1 MTPDILFSY
10 GFVLKEGLRTGI
22 LEVIYMFKVKA
33 ETAMI
38 TNEGKDTSQ
47 ATAAQP
53 ERFSTRQ
60 PSSMLS
66 KLAFWMFLI
75 GALSGIGGAV
85 TLSIASGSLIWSLTI
100 AAVTSLVCTIL
111 VATRMRWMQVL
122 SLIGGFYLL
131 YQIFTQPYVISSVLS
146 PKTDPDGGFGHFAGV
161 VILAMCTLLAVCA
174 NIGVVLQN
182 YRQGSRQ
189 TPRWLS
195 SVLSG
200 IVGIA
205 IGALLIGAL
214 IQPAM
219 TTGTLYTNGVP
230 TVHMGASS
238 FLQTSVTFPKGS
250 KLLLV
255 DDVAAVHIIA
265 NGTWQNGTPLTTS
278 EPGAP
283 SVNNVQINSGSIEI
297 GPFTTAGTYHIYCKV
312 HQNMNLTVIV
322 Q

>member
-1 MTPDILFSY
+1 M
-10 GFVLKEGLRTGI
+10 
-22 LEVIYMFKVKA
+22 
-33 ETAMI
+33 
-38 TNEGKDTSQ
+38 SQ
-47 ATAAQP
+47 ATEAKV

-60 PSSMLS
+60 PSSTLN
-66 KLAFWMFLI
+66 KIAFWMFLV

-85 TLSIASGSLIWSLTI
+85 ALSIASGTPIWSLI
-100 AAVTSLVCTIL
+100 LAAITGLICTIL
-111 VATRMRWMQVL
+111 VATRMRWLQVI
-122 SLIGGFYLL
+122 SLIGGLYLL
-131 YQIFTQPYVISSVLS
+131 YQLVTQPYVISSVLS
-146 PKTDPDGGFGHFAGV
+146 PKTDPNGGFGHFAGV
-161 VILAMCTLLAVCA
+161 VILAMCTLLAVFA
-174 NIGVVLQN
+174 NIGIVLQN

-200 IVGIA
+200 IVGVA
-205 IGALLIGAL
+205 IGALLIAAL

-219 TTGTLYTNGVP
+219 TTGTLYTNGIP

-265 NGTWQNGTPLTTS
+265 NGTWQNGAPVSAT